1 VNDSPSKAARKQGK
15 IMAQASL
22 LRLIESLRSR
32 LDAGDEMIWERSEGE
47 GFVLRLVTPPIA
59 ITVIEDDAVEPS
71 KFSVTAEAAES
82 ADSDANS
89 QERVVSAE
97 FLPDSEGYTDVRA
110 LCDSAKSRFASI
122 TELLE
127 QGASILEADS
137 GPIGGA
143 DASSVPEVDEDTS
156 EAETAEWA
164 KSVTGGAAAA
174 TDTAAEEPELVS
186 PTEEQV
192 KSFFERIKGNWKRH
206 HEQGFDELAID
217 GLGDVYYRFT
227 EQGKTVSKSP
237 KPAFRLVLLACTPE
251 LSKVEVSREAVN
263 GTMRQIEVLRISE
276 NEMVGHAKHDHQ
288 LLQYRFTP

>member
-1 VNDSPSKAARKQGK
+1 
-15 IMAQASL
+15 MAQASL

-47 GFVLRLVTPPIA
+47 GFVLRLATPPIA
-59 ITVIEDDAVEPS
+59 ITVIEDDAVEPP
-71 KFSVTAEAAES
+71 KFTVTAKAAES
-82 ADSDANS
+82 ADNDANS
-89 QERVVSAE
+89 EERLVSTE
-97 FLPDSEGYTDVRA
+97 FLPDSEGYADVRA

-122 TELLE
+122 SELLE
-127 QGASILEADS
+127 QGANMLEADS

-143 DASSVPEVDEDTS
+143 EISSEPVEDEDVS
-156 EAETAEWA
+156 EADTTEWA
-164 KSVTGGAAAA
+164 KAVTGDA
-174 TDTAAEEPELVS
+174 DTAAAVEPTTDEPELVS

-251 LSKVEVSREAVN
+251 LSKVELSREAVN

-288 LLQYRFTP
+288 LLQYRFMP

>member
-1 VNDSPSKAARKQGK
+1 
-15 IMAQASL
+15 MAQASL

-47 GFVLRLVTPPIA
+47 GFVLRLATPPIA
-59 ITVIEDDAVEPS
+59 ITVIEDDAVEPP
-71 KFSVTAEAAES
+71 KFTVTAKAAES
-82 ADSDANS
+82 ADNDANS
-89 QERVVSAE
+89 EERLVSTE
-97 FLPDSEGYTDVRA
+97 FLPDSEGYADVRA

-122 TELLE
+122 SELLE
-127 QGASILEADS
+127 QGANMLEADS

-143 DASSVPEVDEDTS
+143 EISSEPVEDEDVS
-156 EAETAEWA
+156 EADTTEWA
-164 KSVTGGAAAA
+164 KAVTGDA
-174 TDTAAEEPELVS
+174 DTAAVVEPTTDEPELVS

-251 LSKVEVSREAVN
+251 LSKVELSREAVN

-288 LLQYRFTP
+288 LLQYRFMP